1 MKERRTEELIQGYLL
16 GTIGE
21 EEMEE
26 LHAILGDETAVEAR
40 RELRVALRMDSYLQ
54 EAAME
59 LDRSR
64 VAPPKKKPV
73 MLPLALAGMAAAL
86 AFSVFAW
93 FHQPHPVESRVA
105 SVIRVDGDSSWKP
118 DDRLVKG
125 QQVLIREG
133 LLELAFRDTGVHL
146 IGTAPLDLTIEGE
159 DRIFL
164 REGEIKLHVPPQGA
178 GFVVET
184 EDRKITDLGTRF
196 VVKARNEESRILVL
210 DGQISVSERGGGAEK
225 LMGEGEVADFSSD
238 RPVEYRL
245 RETSGLPELTVT
257 APSPGTVSM
266 GGRIFGFD
274 RAARPFPELGYR
286 DDWIGRQLLPLV
298 ASGFRDESCFAG
310 LREGREL
317 RFSGIAGSY
326 NRFPERAGLAPF
338 NRAAGWLAWYG
349 GEVVPPEPGRYRF
362 WGYADN
368 HLLVAIGGRP
378 VLDGSRFD
386 STFHDS
392 LKLPRSNHPSF
403 PCLNAPAG
411 MASGSWVELSDEP
424 LRVDIL
430 FGEVTG
436 MPTSGILLIERE
448 GEPYPETYWGQPRWP
463 LFFTEFPTESQVGEL
478 ERLRQHM
485 EERLMGSFTV
495 DESAVWKVR
504 AGHSK

>member
-1 MKERRTEELIQGYLL
+1 MNERRTEELIQGYLL

-21 EEMEE
+21 KEIEE
-26 LHAILGDETAVEAR
+26 LHTILDDETAAEAR

-59 LDRSR
+59 LDRTQ
-64 VAPPKKKPV
+64 VVPPKKKSV

-93 FHQPHPVESRVA
+93 FHQPRPVESRVA
-105 SVIRVDGDSSWKP
+105 SVIRVDGDRTWNSG
-118 DDRLVKG
+118 DRLEKG

-146 IGTAPLDLTIEGE
+146 IGTAPLDFTIEGE

-164 REGEIKLHVPPQGA
+164 REGEIKLHVPPQGV

-184 EDRKITDLGTRF
+184 DDRKITDLGTSF
-196 VVKARNEESRILVL
+196 VVKARSEESRILVL
-210 DGQISVSERGGGAEK
+210 DGQISVAERDGGAEK

-238 RPVEYRL
+238 RAVEYRL
-245 RETSGLPELTVT
+245 RETGGVPELSVAT
-257 APSPGTVSM
+257 PGTVPNSLD
-266 GGRIFGFD
+266 GRIFGFD
-274 RAARPFPELGYR
+274 IAARPFPNLAYR

-298 ASGFRDESCFAG
+298 ASGFRDESCLGG
-310 LREGREL
+310 LREGRGL

-326 NRFPERAGLAPF
+326 NRFPDRTGLVPF
-338 NRAAGWLAWYG
+338 NRAAGWLAWYH
-349 GEVVPPEPGRYRF
+349 GEVIAPAAGRYRF

-368 HLLVAIGGRP
+368 HLLVAVDGQP

-386 STFHDS
+386 STFHES
-392 LKLPRSNHPSF
+392 LRLQRSNHPSF

-411 MASGSWVELSDEP
+411 MASGAWFELGDEP
-424 LRVDIL
+424 VRVDIL

-436 MPTSGILLIERE
+436 TPTSGILLIERE

-463 LFFTEFPTESQVGEL
+463 LFLTEFPTESQVAEL

-485 EERLMGSFTV
+485 EDKLMGSFSI
-495 DESAVWKVR
+495 DESAVWKVNPD
-504 AGHSK
+504 HSK